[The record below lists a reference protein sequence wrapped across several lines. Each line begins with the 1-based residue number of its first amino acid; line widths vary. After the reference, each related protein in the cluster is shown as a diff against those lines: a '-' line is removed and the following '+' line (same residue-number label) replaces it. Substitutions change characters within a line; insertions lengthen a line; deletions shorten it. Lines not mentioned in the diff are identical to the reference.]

1 MNPYEPVDQTDLV
14 VEGLSIG
21 PVVDSIREQ
30 GYSVVEN
37 FLDPQLLESI
47 RDAFNS
53 EVPITEMRA
62 IGTQTGKTWRAHN
75 LLAKTR
81 AADSVFLDQRLR
93 AIVAGVIGKLNQVN
107 ITTLFNTLPG
117 ETKQFLHQDDGLWP
131 IPRPHPPFLCN
142 VLIAFDPFT
151 KENGATHIVPGSH
164 KLVEQVDQS
173 RETIQVEMGSGSAL
187 FWEGEHGMLVEQTSR
202 LIKSE
207 WVYLSVIR

>member
-1 MNPYEPVDQTDLV
+1 
-14 VEGLSIG
+14 
-21 PVVDSIREQ
+21 
-30 GYSVVEN
+30 
-37 FLDPQLLESI
+37 
-47 RDAFNS
+47 
-53 EVPITEMRA
+53 MRA

-131 IPRPHPPFLCN
+131 IPRPHPPFSAMFLSL
-142 VLIAFDPFT
+142 LIHSLRRTVPLTF
-151 KENGATHIVPGSH
+151 VPGSH

-187 FWEGEHGMLVEQTSR
+187 FWEGGTWHAGGANVTTNQERMGLFISHQVSYLRPQESQ
-202 LIKSE
+202 LISVPRKS
-207 WVYLSVIR
+207 LKAFQKKCNG